1 MLEEEYEKIISDGK
15 KEADKIEKQIV
26 GSADLQARNK
36 ALLIVQESADKVL
49 EKAKEK
55 IANMDRNSEYSSLI
69 KKLVTEATSALD
81 TSDVIVFTNS
91 KDKDVVQ
98 SAISNI
104 SGAELSNDLIDCM
117 GGVRVTSKDGSMSF
131 DNTIDARIEL
141 LKPLIRKDIAV
152 KADGMA
158 DAKMYETVSVG
169 ESKLIGEVIRLTG
182 DVAFI
187 QVYESTSGLKPGE
200 PVVGTGNPLSVF
212 LGPGIIGQIYDGI
225 QRPLKDLAA
234 KSGSFMVEE

>member
-1 MLEEEYEKIISDGK
+1 MSYNSTLESTIDQVLERNSSEFSKSLKNSLTDAQKTLSDSLPMLEEEYEKIISDGK

-141 LKPLIRKDIAV
+141 LKPLIRKDIA
-152 KADGMA
+152 AQFN
-158 DAKMYETVSVG
+158 
-169 ESKLIGEVIRLTG
+169 L
-182 DVAFI
+182 
-187 QVYESTSGLKPGE
+187 
-200 PVVGTGNPLSVF
+200 GN
-212 LGPGIIGQIYDGI
+212 
-225 QRPLKDLAA
+225 
-234 KSGSFMVEE
+234 

>member
-1 MLEEEYEKIISDGK
+1 LSSNSGLESTIDQVLERNSSEFSQSLKNSLTDAQKTLSDSLPMLEEEYEKIISDGK

-36 ALLIVQESADKVL
+36 TLLIVQESADKVL

-55 IANMDRNSEYSSLI
+55 ISNMDRNSEYSNLI
-69 KKLVTEATSALD
+69 TKLLTEATSALN

-98 SAISNI
+98 SAVSNI

-117 GGVRVTSKDGSMSF
+117 GGVKVTSKDGSMSF

-141 LKPLIRKDIAV
+141 LKPLIRKDIA
-152 KADGMA
+152 AQFN
-158 DAKMYETVSVG
+158 
-169 ESKLIGEVIRLTG
+169 L
-182 DVAFI
+182 
-187 QVYESTSGLKPGE
+187 
-200 PVVGTGNPLSVF
+200 GN
-212 LGPGIIGQIYDGI
+212 
-225 QRPLKDLAA
+225 
-234 KSGSFMVEE
+234 

>member
-1 MLEEEYEKIISDGK
+1 LSTNSGLASTIDQVLERNSSEFSRSLKNSLTDAQKTLSDSLPMLEEEYEKIISDGK

-36 ALLIVQESADKVL
+36 SLLIVQESADKVL

-55 IANMDRNSEYSSLI
+55 ISNMDRNSEYSTLI
-69 KKLVTEATSALD
+69 TKLLTEATSALD

-98 SAISNI
+98 SAVSNI

-117 GGVRVTSKDGSMSF
+117 GGVKVTSKDGSMSF

-141 LKPLIRKDIAV
+141 LKPLIRKDIA
-152 KADGMA
+152 AQFN
-158 DAKMYETVSVG
+158 
-169 ESKLIGEVIRLTG
+169 L
-182 DVAFI
+182 
-187 QVYESTSGLKPGE
+187 
-200 PVVGTGNPLSVF
+200 GN
-212 LGPGIIGQIYDGI
+212 
-225 QRPLKDLAA
+225 
-234 KSGSFMVEE
+234 